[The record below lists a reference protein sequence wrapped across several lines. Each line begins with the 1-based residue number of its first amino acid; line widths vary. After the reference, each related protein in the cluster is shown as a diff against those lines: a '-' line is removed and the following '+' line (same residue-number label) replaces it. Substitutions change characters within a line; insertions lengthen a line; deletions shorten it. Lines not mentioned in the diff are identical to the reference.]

1 MTAPLP
7 SPYRVMTGC
16 AGRAISTCGR
26 RSRIYAGVVARVLVV
41 DDDAAVADVVVAYLE
56 RAGMETA
63 RATDGPAALVAAGA
77 SGLDAVVLDLMLP
90 GLDGIEVCRR
100 LRSGWPTLPVIM
112 LTARGEEDDRLVGL
126 EAGADD
132 YIVKPFSPREL
143 VLRVQAVLR
152 RTGVGMPMLLQDGEL
167 ALDPVAHRA
176 WRDGRELQLTV
187 REFELLRW
195 FLAHPGAV
203 HNRETLLR
211 EVWGWEVGD
220 LSTVTVHVRRLREK
234 IEPDPA
240 QPRLLVTVFGVGYR
254 WDGNR

>member
-1 MTAPLP
+1 M
-7 SPYRVMTGC
+7 
-16 AGRAISTCGR
+16 
-26 RSRIYAGVVARVLVV
+26 ARVLVV
-41 DDDAAVADVVVAYLE
+41 DDDATVADVVVAYLE

-63 RATDGPAALVAAGA
+63 RANDGSTALAAAEA
-77 SGLDAVVLDLMLP
+77 SGFDAVVLDLMLP

-100 LRSGWPTLPVIM
+100 LHRALPTMPVLM
-112 LTARGEEDDRLVGL
+112 LTALGEEDDRLVGL

-152 RTGVGMPMLLQDGEL
+152 RTGVEQPTLLRDGQL
-167 ALDPVAHRA
+167 ILDTVAHRA

-203 HNRETLLR
+203 HDRETLLR

-234 IEPDPA
+234 IEHDPA
-240 QPRLLVTVFGVGYR
+240 RPRMLATVFGVGYR
-254 WDGNR
+254 WDGNG

>member
-1 MTAPLP
+1 
-7 SPYRVMTGC
+7 
-16 AGRAISTCGR
+16 
-26 RSRIYAGVVARVLVV
+26 VVRVLVV
-41 DDDAAVADVVVAYLE
+41 DDDATVAEVVVAYLE
-56 RAGMETA
+56 RAGMETERA
-63 RATDGPAALVAAGA
+63 RDGFAALAAAEA

-100 LRSGWPTLPVIM
+100 LRSSRPTLPVIM
-112 LTARGEEDDRLVGL
+112 LTALGEEDDRLVGL
-126 EAGADD
+126 EQGADD

-152 RTGVGMPMLLQDGEL
+152 RTGVGKPMLLRDGGL

-176 WRDGRELQLTV
+176 WRAGRELQLTV
-187 REFELLRW
+187 REFDLLRW

-203 HNRETLLR
+203 HARETLLR

-234 IEPDPA
+234 IEPDPTR
-240 QPRLLVTVFGVGYR
+240 PRLLVTVFGVGYR
-254 WDGNR
+254 WDGGV

>member
-1 MTAPLP
+1 M
-7 SPYRVMTGC
+7 
-16 AGRAISTCGR
+16 
-26 RSRIYAGVVARVLVV
+26 ARVLVV
-41 DDDAAVADVVVAYLE
+41 DDDATVADVVIAYLE
-56 RAGMETA
+56 RAGIATE
-63 RATDGPAALVAAGA
+63 RAADGIAALAAA
-77 SGLDAVVLDLMLP
+77 ESSALDAVVLDLMLP
-90 GLDGIEVCRR
+90 GLDGIEVLNR
-100 LRSGWPTLPVIM
+100 LRRARPTVPVIM
-112 LTARGEEDDRLVGL
+112 LTARGEEDERVVGL

-152 RTGVGMPMLLQDGEL
+152 RTAPGETILLQDSGL
-167 ALDPVAHRA
+167 SLDPVAHRA
-176 WRDGRELQLTV
+176 WRDDRELQLTV

-203 HNRETLLR
+203 HDRETILR

-240 QPRLLVTVFGVGYR
+240 RPRLLVTVFGVGYR
-254 WDGNR
+254 WDGGG